1 MSVSIK
7 LETPRLIIRHFQ
19 DNDIKILLAYR
30 NDPEIAKYQSWNL
43 PYSEIAAQEFIEYL
57 QQTTPGTLG
66 EWYQLA
72 VELKATG
79 EMIGDCAFCIL
90 AEDGQQAE
98 IGFTLIRP
106 HQGQGYAT
114 EAVKSLLEYL
124 FVNYHLH
131 RIRANCDPENIA
143 SVKLLERLGMR
154 LEGHF
159 MKSLWLKGKWVD
171 ELWFAILRAEFFP
184 SSELM

>member
-1 MSVSIK
+1 MSLPMQI
-7 LETPRLIIRHFQ
+7 LTPRLIIRNFQ
-19 DNDIKILLAYR
+19 SDDIKTFIIYR
-30 NDPEIAKYQSWNL
+30 NDPEIAKYQSWSL

-98 IGFTLIRP
+98 IGFTLARQ
-106 HQGQGYAT
+106 HQGQGYGT
-114 EAVKSLLEYL
+114 EAVKSLLEHL

-143 SVKLLERLGMR
+143 SVKLLERAGMR

-159 MKSLWLKGKWVD
+159 IKSLWFKGQWVD
-171 ELWFAILRAEFFP
+171 ELWFAILREEFFP
-184 SSELM
+184 SM